1 MRDFAEKRREFRIRV
16 RRDFGEREKEQN
28 QLLEVIAE
36 SYMILKFFITLY
48 IAE

>member
-1 MRDFAEKRREFRIRV
+1 MQKIEENSESRV

-36 SYMILKFFITLY
+36 SYMILKLFITQRS
-48 IAE
+48 